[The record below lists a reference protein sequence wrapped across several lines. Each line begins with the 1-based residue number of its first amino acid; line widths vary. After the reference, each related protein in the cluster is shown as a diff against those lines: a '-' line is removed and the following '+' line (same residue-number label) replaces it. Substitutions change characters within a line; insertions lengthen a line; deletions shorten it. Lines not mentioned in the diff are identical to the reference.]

1 MGGDTPLEGRIEIF
15 LLGHWGTVC
24 DYNWDL
30 ADATVVCRALGYLKA
45 VGAPGFA
52 AFGAGSGPS
61 WYSYVGCEG
70 DEQGLTEC
78 SRSSS
83 DITGSACSH
92 SRDAGVACSS
102 ESSSIPNMNN
112 YCFAAMSWHTMFQSI
127 AFHAE
132 MHTGTLAMYHIY
144 TECNPV
150 ITACVYST
158 PAVTSM
164 YNTYI
169 CPYFITTCIYCGI
182 HICCNQSPVL
192 WFNSS
197 LTV

>member
-1 MGGDTPLEGRIEIF
+1 MTLIHFYIDFTVNDTAEDGTVRLVGGATPLEGRVEIF

-45 VGAPGFA
+45 VGAPGLA

-61 WYSYVGCEG
+61 WYNYVGCEG

-102 ESSSIPNMNN
+102 ESITVLPRCLGML
-112 YCFAAMSWHTMFQSI
+112 CFRALLFM
-127 AFHAE
+127 
-132 MHTGTLAMYHIY
+132 LR
-144 TECNPV
+144 
-150 ITACVYST
+150 
-158 PAVTSM
+158 
-164 YNTYI
+164 
-169 CPYFITTCIYCGI
+169 CILV
-182 HICCNQSPVL
+182 H
-192 WFNSS
+192 
-197 LTV
+197 